1 MKKIIFATGNAG
13 KMKEIRMILD
23 DLGVEIL
30 SQKEAQI
37 AADIVEDGTTFEAN
51 AVIKAKGI
59 LEVCKAKGM
68 TDIVVL
74 ADDSGLEVDY
84 MDKAPGVYSA
94 RFLGEDT
101 SYDIKNQYIIDQLA
115 DAVGEQRSARFVCVI
130 AAAFEDGKVEIC
142 YATIEGE
149 IGYESKGTN
158 GFGYDPIFYV
168 PEYGCTTAELS
179 PEVKN
184 EISHRGKALEMM
196 KPVLKLWIESV

>member
-149 IGYESKGTN
+149 IGYESKGAN